1 MRRYSW
7 HRFGFLEDCRIF
19 AGWRFDPIDLDSWSH
34 QWENENKKSWYFKEN
49 ASGLC
54 GSCGHPDQGDQSST
68 KWAASEPTSD
78 EADLGF
84 RPPLCDWCS
93 FRLKLFR
100 EGVVPRTMTN
110 DLDEFRLEKLREMA
124 ARAPSGLQPPD
135 DDTDS
140 PPPDDDA
147 DADAEESETLAPSEQ
162 ALVTAAE
169 QALTAV
175 LPRSVDVDMA
185 SVIAN
190 ANDDVGADH
199 DGDTAAPVMQQRPAA
214 ARPRPRYG
222 V

>member
-1 MRRYSW
+1 
-7 HRFGFLEDCRIF
+7 
-19 AGWRFDPIDLDSWSH
+19 
-34 QWENENKKSWYFKEN
+34 
-49 ASGLC
+49 
-54 GSCGHPDQGDQSST
+54 
-68 KWAASEPTSD
+68 
-78 EADLGF
+78 
-84 RPPLCDWCS
+84 
-93 FRLKLFR
+93 
-100 EGVVPRTMTN
+100 MTN
-110 DLDEFRLEKLREMA
+110 DLDQFRLEKLREMA

-175 LPRSVDVDMA
+175 LPRSVDVEMA

>member
-1 MRRYSW
+1 MDGTCNGS
-7 HRFGFLEDCRIF
+7 G
-19 AGWRFDPIDLDSWSH
+19 AG
-34 QWENENKKSWYFKEN
+34 
-49 ASGLC
+49 
-54 GSCGHPDQGDQSST
+54 
-68 KWAASEPTSD
+68 
-78 EADLGF
+78 
-84 RPPLCDWCS
+84 RP
-93 FRLKLFR
+93 
-100 EGVVPRTMTN
+100 EGA
-110 DLDEFRLEKLREMA
+110 A
-124 ARAPSGLQPPD
+124 ARAPPGLQPPD

>member
-1 MRRYSW
+1 
-7 HRFGFLEDCRIF
+7 
-19 AGWRFDPIDLDSWSH
+19 
-34 QWENENKKSWYFKEN
+34 
-49 ASGLC
+49 
-54 GSCGHPDQGDQSST
+54 
-68 KWAASEPTSD
+68 
-78 EADLGF
+78 
-84 RPPLCDWCS
+84 
-93 FRLKLFR
+93 
-100 EGVVPRTMTN
+100 MTN

-124 ARAPSGLQPPD
+124 ARAPSGLQPPDPD

-162 ALVTAAE
+162 TLVTAAE

-175 LPRSVDVDMA
+175 LPRSVDVEMA